1 MIWGMRKEPTG
12 FALERTNTGNY
23 IQENGSKTKRMDKES
38 SFIKMVVAM
47 MGIIIFY
54 WRQWKKN
61 KREGKGLMTYAHGEV
76 YDGQWLD
83 DLRHGY
89 GILEK

>member
-1 MIWGMRKEPTG
+1 
-12 FALERTNTGNY
+12 
-23 IQENGSKTKRMDKES
+23 
-38 SFIKMVVAM
+38 M
-47 MGIIIFY
+47 MGKTYFNIS
-54 WRQWKKN
+54 QWKNN
-61 KREGKGLMTYAHGEV
+61 KREGKGLMTYANGEV